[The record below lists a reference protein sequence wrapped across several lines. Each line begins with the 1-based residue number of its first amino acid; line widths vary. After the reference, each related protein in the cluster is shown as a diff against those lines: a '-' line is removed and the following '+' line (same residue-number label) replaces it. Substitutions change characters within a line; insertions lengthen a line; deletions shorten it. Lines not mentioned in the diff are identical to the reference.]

1 MQVALKVIGGKNNG
15 REIKISI
22 PKFIIGRGEQAH
34 LRPSSDLISRQHC
47 AISIENGQVTVE
59 DLGSRNGTFV
69 NETQLEGPH
78 VAKLGDVVKVGRLQ
92 FEIMIDHAQSGA
104 KKPRVNSVAE
114 VAKRTVAAE
123 GGVDEDSITDWLS
136 EPDEMEKVTETKQFR
151 LDETTQLFGDRA
163 DSTTLMMDQGAIDTE
178 QVSAS
183 TDEQDSSIE
192 SESESESDSD
202 SSSGLFGRKKKKEK
216 GKLPPKPKFSSES
229 STTAADDVLK
239 KFFNRR

>member
-22 PKFIIGRGEQAH
+22 QKFIIGRGEQAH

-47 AISIENGQVTVE
+47 AISIDNGRVIVE

-69 NETQLEGPH
+69 NETQLTGPH
-78 VAKLGDVVKVGRLQ
+78 VAKIGDVVKVGRLQ
-92 FEIMIDHAQSGA
+92 FEILIDHAKSGA
-104 KKPRVNSVAE
+104 KKPVAKTVAE
-114 VAKRTVAAE
+114 VAKRTSAGNE
-123 GGVDEDSITDWLS
+123 GNGVNEDSITDWLS
-136 EPDEMEKVTETKQFR
+136 EPEDFEKITETKQFR
-151 LDETTQLFGDRA
+151 LDETTQLFPERGP
-163 DSTTLMMDQGAIDTE
+163 DSTVMANANEAVDDTD
-178 QVSAS
+178 S
-183 TDEQDSSIE
+183 TSEEE
-192 SESESESDSD
+192 STSDSG
-202 SSSGLFGRKKKKEK
+202 SGLFSRKKKKEK

>member
-47 AISIENGQVTVE
+47 AISVENGQVIVE

-69 NETQLEGPH
+69 NELQLTQPH
-78 VAKLGDVVKVGRLQ
+78 AAKIGDVVKVGRLQ
-92 FEIMIDHAQSGA
+92 FEILIDHAKSGA
-104 KKPRVNSVAE
+104 KKPKVNSVAE
-114 VAKRTVAAE
+114 VAKRTVATE
-123 GGVDEDSITDWLS
+123 GGIDDDSITDWLS
-136 EPDEMEKVTETKQFR
+136 EPGDFEKVTETKQFR
-151 LDETTQLFGDRA
+151 LDETTQLFPDREVEATTIINHSDSTA
-163 DSTTLMMDQGAIDTE
+163 DS
-178 QVSAS
+178 
-183 TDEQDSSIE
+183 DSSIE
-192 SESESESDSD
+192 QPSDEHDTTEKESN
-202 SSSGLFGRKKKKEK
+202 SGLFSRKKKKEK